1 MSDRRTYNVLDD
13 ELDVES
19 EDQHPGYTVG
29 GTLVGD
35 RVGMDQLGATLY
47 VLPSGRAQAPY
58 HWHHNTE
65 EILLVLEGAPTLR
78 TPDGA
83 RTLRPGDLVSVPH
96 GSEGAHKIGNDADAV
111 ARYLVFSTKPEI
123 DVVEYPDSAKVGLGS
138 KGRGSRMIRDGE
150 SLDYWDG
157 E

>member
-1 MSDRRTYNVLDD
+1 MSDGRTYNVLDD

-35 RVGMDQLGATLY
+35 RVGMEQLGATLY
-47 VLPSGRAQAPY
+47 VLPSGNAQAPY

-65 EILLVLEGAPTLR
+65 ELLLVLDGAPTLR
-78 TPDGA
+78 TPAGA
-83 RTLRPGDLVSVPH
+83 RTLRAGDLVSFPR
-96 GSEGAHKIGNDADAV
+96 GAEGAHKISNESDAD
-111 ARYLVFSTKPEI
+111 ARYLVLSTKPEI
-123 DVVEYPDSAKVGLGS
+123 DIVEYPDSAKVGLGS
-138 KGRGSRMIRDGE
+138 RGRGSRIVRDGE